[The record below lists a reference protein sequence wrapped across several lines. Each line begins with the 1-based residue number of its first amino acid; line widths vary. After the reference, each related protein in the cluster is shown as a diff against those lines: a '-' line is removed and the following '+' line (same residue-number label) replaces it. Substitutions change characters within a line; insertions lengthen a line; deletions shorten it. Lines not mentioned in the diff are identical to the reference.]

1 MISNVH
7 RGSLLGKLLLLI
19 DVRVRRNKR
28 ICRFFS
34 CFGNNFQFLVFR

>member
-19 DVRVRRNKR
+19 DVRVRRKKR
-28 ICRFFS
+28 ICRVVR